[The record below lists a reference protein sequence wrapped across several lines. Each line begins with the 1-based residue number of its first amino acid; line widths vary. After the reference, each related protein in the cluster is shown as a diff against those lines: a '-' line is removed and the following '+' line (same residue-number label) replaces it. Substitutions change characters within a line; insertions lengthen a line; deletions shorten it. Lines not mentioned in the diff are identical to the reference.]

1 MKTTL
6 DRKKLGELFKALR
19 ESKNL
24 TQTKA
29 AENLK
34 CSLKHYNELELG
46 KGGSFEFVMDALK
59 FYDCEIEIKTP
70 PRPLKF
76 ILGA

>member
-1 MKTTL
+1 MKTKI
-6 DRKKLGELFKALR
+6 DRRKLGELFKALR

-24 TQTKA
+24 TQNKA
-29 AENLK
+29 AESLK
-34 CSLKHYNELELG
+34 CSLKHYNELEMG
-46 KGGSFEFVMDALK
+46 KGGSFDFVMEALS

-76 ILGA
+76 ILG